1 VAAVGHDHMRDAVA
15 AAEAAY
21 SARALGGLL
30 HLALRARC
38 LATLDLLLGL
48 AAHGCA
54 PRGRCAQAQADHAC
68 PIGPRESVVPTGL

>member
-1 VAAVGHDHMRDAVA
+1 VLPVAAVGHAHMRGAVA

-30 HLALRARC
+30 HLALRARS

-48 AAHGCA
+48 AGHGCA
-54 PRGRCAQAQADHAC
+54 RLRAQCTGRLWAC
-68 PIGPRESVVPTGL
+68 VGGEELDAF